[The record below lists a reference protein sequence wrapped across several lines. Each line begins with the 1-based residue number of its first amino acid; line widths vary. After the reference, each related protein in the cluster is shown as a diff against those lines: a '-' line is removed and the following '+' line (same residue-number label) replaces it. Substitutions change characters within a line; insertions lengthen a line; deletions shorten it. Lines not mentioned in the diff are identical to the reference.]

1 MSPKRKNKRRWSD
14 ITILAATNNLKKRA
28 ELVRL
33 LAPLG
38 FDVVT
43 AAEAGVDLG
52 DVEETGT
59 TFEQNALL
67 KALSGCKASG
77 LPCVADDSGLE
88 IDALGGEPG
97 VFSARYA
104 GAHGDDARNNKK
116 LLRALEHVPEAE
128 RTARFVCAA
137 CFCTPD
143 GVTLTVRG
151 VCEGSIAFYPEGSG
165 GFGYD
170 PLFLP
175 TAVEVEKGKKT
186 TMASLSDSEKDAISH
201 RGAAI
206 RQLAA
211 KIGEYY
217 DRQAEGAVQST
228 GQHP

>member
-1 MSPKRKNKRRWSD
+1 M
-14 ITILAATNNLKKRA
+14 TVLVATNNLKKRD

-38 FDVVT
+38 LSVVT

-59 TFEQNALL
+59 TFEQNALI
-67 KALSGCKASG
+67 KAVSGCQASG
-77 LPCVADDSGLE
+77 MPCVADDSGLE
-88 IDALGGEPG
+88 VDALDGEPG

-104 GAHGDDARNNKK
+104 GAHGDDARNNEK
-116 LLRALEHVPEAE
+116 LLHALRHVPEAE
-128 RTARFVCAA
+128 RTARFICAA
-137 CFCTPD
+137 CFCAPD

-151 VCEGSIAFYPEGSG
+151 VCEGSIAFHPEGSG

-175 TAVEVEKGKKT
+175 AAAEPADGKKP

-206 RQLAA
+206 RQLAV

-217 DRQAEGAVQST
+217 DRQAKGAVQGA
-228 GQHP
+228 GQRP

>member
-1 MSPKRKNKRRWSD
+1 MSLRRPNKRRRID

-38 FDVVT
+38 FDVIT

-59 TFEQNALL
+59 TFEQNALI
-67 KALSGCKASG
+67 KAASGCEASG

-88 IDALGGEPG
+88 VDALGGEPG

-104 GAHGDDARNNKK
+104 GAHGNDARNNEK
-116 LLRALEHVPEAE
+116 LLRALEQVPEAE

-175 TAVEVEKGKKT
+175 TAAESKNGKKP
-186 TMASLSDSEKDAISH
+186 TMASLSDGEKDRISH
-201 RGAAI
+201 RGAAV

-211 KIGEYY
+211 KIEEYY
-217 DRQAEGAVQST
+217 DRQAKGAVQGS
-228 GQHP
+228 GQFA

>member
-1 MSPKRKNKRRWSD
+1 MSPRRKTKRRWID

-33 LAPLG
+33 LEPLG
-38 FDVVT
+38 FDVLT
-43 AAEAGVDLG
+43 ATEAGVDLG
-52 DVEETGT
+52 DVEETGV
-59 TFEQNALL
+59 TFEENALL
-67 KALSGCKASG
+67 KATSGCKAAG

-88 IDALGGEPG
+88 VDALGGEPG

-104 GAHGDDARNNKK
+104 GAHGNDALNNEK

-137 CFCTPD
+137 CFYTPD
-143 GVTLTVRG
+143 GVTFTVRG
-151 VCEGSIAFYPEGSG
+151 VCEGFIAFQPEGNG

-175 TAVEVEKGKKT
+175 AAVEAKQGERP
-186 TMASLSDSEKDAISH
+186 TMASLSDSEKDAVSH

-211 KIGEYY
+211 KIEEYY
-217 DRQAEGAVQST
+217 DRQAKGAVQGT
-228 GQHP
+228 GQLP